1 MYGISFL
8 SFDAA
13 RGEIATTLAR
23 IYLEHKSDFNK
34 KRKMMLQNIGSLKK
48 KLKRIGITN
57 LGGALS
63 ITEGHSR

>member
-13 RGEIATTLAR
+13 RGEIATTLAH

-34 KRKMMLQNIGSLKK
+34 EEENDVAEHWEFKEEIETHRNYESGRRLID
-48 KLKRIGITN
+48 
-57 LGGALS
+57 
-63 ITEGHSR
+63 H